1 MTSGGNPMNGQLG
14 GQIAIIGVIFCQNL
28 SICPLGVP
36 IYRAGPIFYAIDIE
50 DQSRFNLEM
59 NFCG

>member
-36 IYRAGPIFYAIDIE
+36 IYRAGPNFYAIDIE